1 MVKVVSAGGCEPSG
15 MSSTPL
21 LQDPQCF
28 GYLLTFYDG
37 LCGWEEG
44 SSTPVLHIGWAKPLV
59 STMAKFPAFIRSKI
73 DIKGE
78 TEDDEE
84 EVYINL
90 FNFNIKIVFFFN
102 LKKKNLQ
109 DEEDSQAT
117 EIVEEKKA
125 DKTEAKDN
133 ANSNAIGSND
143 ATEIKSD
150 EVVSESEES
159 ELIKSLVKDI
169 GESGDGESEG
179 INPTIDALAA
189 ACSENIL
196 NPGFLLGQDMDN
208 AFKSSNDI
216 NLTGLTTSTRL
227 NITDNSSAAGQMK
240 ENIASHSNQNQKQH
254 EQKEKTTITLTSQ
267 KMAGLKHLLLADKL
281 NTSAIQL
288 QLTAQSQVNINK
300 RSRPGGEKVFQFN
313 NNFLIVDFLI
323 VDFFSFKQSIITS

>member
-1 MVKVVSAGGCEPSG
+1 MEGLKRHSRLGLMVINQFNHLKEYRNIHENFISAAQVIKQYNYTRDDEEIYKEFLEIANELIPHMVKVVSAGGCEPSG

-84 EVYINL
+84 EEVYINL
-90 FNFNIKIVFFFN
+90 FNFNIKIVLFLI
-102 LKKKNLQ
+102 LKKIFQ

-117 EIVEEKKA
+117 EIVEEKKT
-125 DKTEAKDN
+125 DKTEAKED
-133 ANSNAIGSND
+133 ANPNAIGSND
-143 ATEIKSD
+143 ATEMKSD
-150 EVVSESEES
+150 EVSESEES

-216 NLTGLTTSTRL
+216 N
-227 NITDNSSAAGQMK
+227 
-240 ENIASHSNQNQKQH
+240 
-254 EQKEKTTITLTSQ
+254 
-267 KMAGLKHLLLADKL
+267 
-281 NTSAIQL
+281 
-288 QLTAQSQVNINK
+288 
-300 RSRPGGEKVFQFN
+300 
-313 NNFLIVDFLI
+313 
-323 VDFFSFKQSIITS
+323 